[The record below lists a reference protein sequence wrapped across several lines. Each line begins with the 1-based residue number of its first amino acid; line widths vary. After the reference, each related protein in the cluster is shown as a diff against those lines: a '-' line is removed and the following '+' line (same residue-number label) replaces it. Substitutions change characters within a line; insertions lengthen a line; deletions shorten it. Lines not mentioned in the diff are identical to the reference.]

1 MRRSSSRTRT
11 TGSRSQ
17 DRWHALLVGAWVDVW
32 ITLISFALA
41 CILGVAIALLRISG
55 LRLLRWPA
63 FAYVQLVR
71 GVPLL
76 VFLYWVYFG
85 SRSSLGVNFTAP
97 QAAIIAL
104 TVTGSAYTAEIFRGR
119 IGARRR
125 GPGSRPRR
133 RSASRAASTFRHVV
147 FPQALRIALPPLGN
161 ILIGLLKGATL
172 ISVIGVADMVFVAQQ
187 INLDYFTPFEPFT
200 AVAVILIVIVARLLA
215 RPQPRRAIPAA
226 AVIARR
232 LHRSSGT

>member
-1 MRRSSSRTRT
+1 MSALLAYEYNWQPVVDRS
-11 TGSRSQ
+11 
-17 DRWHALLVGAWVDVW
+17 DALLVGAWVDVW
-32 ITLISFALA
+32 VTLISFLLA
-41 CILGVAIALLRISG
+41 CILGLAIALLRTSG
-55 LRLLRWPA
+55 LRVFSWPA

-85 SRSSLGVNFTAP
+85 IAIVLGFNFTAA

-104 TVTGSAYTAEIFRGR
+104 TVTGSAYTAEVFRAGISGVDAGHVEAATALGFTR
-119 IGARRR
+119 
-125 GPGSRPRR
+125 
-133 RSASRAASTFRHVV
+133 RAAFRFVV
-147 FPQALRIALPPLGN
+147 LPQAIRIALPPLGN

-200 AVAVILIVIVARLLA
+200 AVALILIVLVALFSAVLTVVERLL
-215 RPQPRRAIPAA
+215 
-226 AVIARR
+226 R
-232 LHRSSGT
+232 LP

>member
-1 MRRSSSRTRT
+1 MAALFAYTYNWQPV
-11 TGSRSQ
+11 Q
-17 DRWHALLVGAWVDVW
+17 DRWHALLVGAWMDVW

-41 CILGVAIALLRISG
+41 CILGIGIALLRISG
-55 LRLLRWPA
+55 LRIFRWPA

-85 SRSSLGVNFTAP
+85 VALAIGINFTAP

-104 TVTGSAYTAEIFRGR
+104 TVTGSAYTAEIFRAS
-119 IGARRR
+119 IGAVDA
-125 GPGSRPRR
+125 GQDEAATALGFSR
-133 RSASRAASTFRHVV
+133 RSSFRHVV
-147 FPQALRIALPPLGN
+147 FPQALRVAVPPLGN

-172 ISVIGVADMVFVAQQ
+172 ISVIGVADMIFVAQQ

-200 AVAVILIVIVARLLA
+200 AVAVILIVIVAAFSLAISLLERFLRL
-215 RPQPRRAIPAA
+215 P
-226 AVIARR
+226 
-232 LHRSSGT
+232 